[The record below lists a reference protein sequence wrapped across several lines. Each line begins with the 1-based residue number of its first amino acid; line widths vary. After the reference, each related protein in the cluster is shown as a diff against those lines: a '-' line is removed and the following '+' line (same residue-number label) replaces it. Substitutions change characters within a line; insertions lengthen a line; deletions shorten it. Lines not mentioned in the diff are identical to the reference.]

1 MANRNALSEL
11 LDSSPRLAKLA
22 RESAGLSEIAALL
35 LELRQQLGLSQKE
48 FARRAGLSKTMVSEL
63 ENAANTGVTLKTLS
77 KIAKGGGLKLCLA
90 FETASAA
97 AEVGVVTASLNLK
110 RYVLSMASEQTDYQD
125 GLAA

>member
-1 MANRNALSEL
+1 MAHRNALSEL

-22 RESAGLSEIAALL
+22 KESAGLSEIAALL

-48 FARRAGLSKTMVSEL
+48 FARCAGLSKTMVSEL
-63 ENAANTGVTLKTLS
+63 ENAANNGVTLKTLS

-97 AEVGVVTASLNLK
+97 VEVGAVTASLNLK
-110 RYVLSMASEQTDYQD
+110 RYVLS
-125 GLAA
+125 